1 MIMTYIVIFIYALN
15 LSTPGIPFCSKALS
29 AGRFH
34 TGINVIFE
42 ECQ

>member
-1 MIMTYIVIFIYALN
+1 MIRKYLVIIIYTLN
-15 LSTPGIPFCSKALS
+15 QRTPDILYCSKALS

-42 ECQ
+42 ECC